1 MYTSAM
7 TAGIQKLLTSKRVWI
22 ALIVAIL
29 DILVILGVFDAIP
42 TESVN
47 TVVTALTTLAGI
59 IITAITGTDIVAG
72 ISTPDGFDHKG
83 RPIIDVAVVSE
94 KPKG

>member
-1 MYTSAM
+1 M
-7 TAGIQKLLTSKRVWI
+7 TAGLQKLLTSKRVWI

-29 DILVILGVFDAIP
+29 DILVILGVFETIP
-42 TESVN
+42 AESVD

-72 ISTPDGFDHKG
+72 INTPPGFDHKG
-83 RPIIDVAVVSE
+83 RPIIDATATE